1 MDKRQGAIMR
11 TMDSQMKGA
20 FARFLSEIVRDVE
33 KEERYKK
40 IRAELERKPYKEL
53 EVNRNDDTRKE

>member
-40 IRAELERKPYKEL
+40 KYEQNLKE
-53 EVNRNDDTRKE
+53 NPTRSLK

>member
-1 MDKRQGAIMR
+1 MR

-40 IRAELERKPYKEL
+40 YEQNLKE
-53 EVNRNDDTRKE
+53 NPTRSLK

>member
-1 MDKRQGAIMR
+1 MR